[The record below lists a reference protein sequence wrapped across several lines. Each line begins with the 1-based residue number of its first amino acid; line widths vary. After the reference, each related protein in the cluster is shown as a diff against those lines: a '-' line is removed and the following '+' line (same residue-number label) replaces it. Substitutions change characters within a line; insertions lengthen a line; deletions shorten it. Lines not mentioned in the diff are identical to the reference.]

1 MSIVAD
7 TSWTSLLILLAAA
20 FWAGAQNALAGG
32 GSFITLPALM
42 LTGLDARTANIAST
56 IALFP
61 GQVTTGLVGRKLATG
76 AGELSFRALMAISL
90 AGGALGA
97 VLLMATPSPFF
108 ARMVPWLVLFATSV
122 FAWGAFLRKRGET
135 HAPIGKPAI
144 AASQFAIAIYGGYF
158 GGGIGFLMM
167 AALTL
172 GGQTVRVAGSTKN
185 LLASAMNASAV
196 AVFVFTARPDWLKV
210 AVVCV
215 GAIAGGALG
224 GVMLKRV
231 NERTLKLVVVL
242 IGITLTIGLFVR
254 AA

>member
-108 ARMVPWLVLFATSV
+108 ARMVPWLVSPSTA
-122 FAWGAFLRKRGET
+122 
-135 HAPIGKPAI
+135 AI
-144 AASQFAIAIYGGYF
+144 SGAASAF
-158 GGGIGFLMM
+158 
-167 AALTL
+167 
-172 GGQTVRVAGSTKN
+172 
-185 LLASAMNASAV
+185 
-196 AVFVFTARPDWLKV
+196 
-210 AVVCV
+210 
-215 GAIAGGALG
+215 
-224 GVMLKRV
+224 
-231 NERTLKLVVVL
+231 
-242 IGITLTIGLFVR
+242 
-254 AA
+254 